1 MSCLSDESKIQ
12 SRFIGTHITIFSQS
26 TVKANTNTD
35 FENIVS
41 QELVWEKDLGEGYIT
56 TSPLIHDDSIIVRTS
71 GTWFDES
78 RPMVYSFDFDG
89 NLQWS
94 ITGEEARIMT

>member
-1 MSCLSDESKIQ
+1 MRV
-12 SRFIGTHITIFSQS
+12 RFNLALLVLILLLFSQS

-94 ITGEEARIMT
+94 ITGEGSTKS